1 LASEWFRLA
10 EQPLLRDLAPLSAK
24 PGVVAAGKRVKAVS
38 RTVSMTPRQKA
49 DPVALICYGSPAS
62 STATAPPLDPVPETP
77 DQSGADPPEFSQSL
91 RLRRLT
97 LDRFGFLEAIG
108 GLVLGLIA
116 LFSSYDHITVFNR
129 TIALQQ
135 QWGIL
140 FIAASVATV
149 FVDAE
154 LASRSRL
161 RAARDAARA
170 ADEAA
175 EERKRQAREAQRQGR
190 CLERLDQTA
199 LLSARVQLDPS
210 STNRARLQFFLTL
223 LAGSSLEDPDP

>member
-1 LASEWFRLA
+1 M
-10 EQPLLRDLAPLSAK
+10 PD
-24 PGVVAAGKRVKAVS
+24 
-38 RTVSMTPRQKA
+38 
-49 DPVALICYGSPAS
+49 
-62 STATAPPLDPVPETP
+62 TP
-77 DQSGADPPEFSQSL
+77 DQPGADPPEFLPSS
-91 RLRRLT
+91 RLWRLN

-116 LFSSYDHITVFNR
+116 LFSSYDHITVFSR

-161 RAARDAARA
+161 RA

-199 LLSARVQLDPS
+199 LLSARVQLDPP

-223 LAGSSLEDPDP
+223 LAGSSLEEPDP

>member
-1 LASEWFRLA
+1 
-10 EQPLLRDLAPLSAK
+10 
-24 PGVVAAGKRVKAVS
+24 V
-38 RTVSMTPRQKA
+38 
-49 DPVALICYGSPAS
+49 PV
-62 STATAPPLDPVPETP
+62 TP
-77 DQSGADPPEFSQSL
+77 DQPGADPPESSPSA
-91 RLRRLT
+91 RLWRLT

-116 LFSSYDHITVFNR
+116 LFTSYDHITFAGI
-129 TIALQQ
+129 TIPLQQ
-135 QWGIL
+135 QWGVL
-140 FIAASVATV
+140 FIIASVATI

-161 RAARDAARA
+161 RAADEGAEERDR
-170 ADEAA
+170 AA

-210 STNRARLQFFLTL
+210 PTNRARLQFFLTL
-223 LAGSSLEDPDP
+223 MAASSLDNPDG

>member
-1 LASEWFRLA
+1 
-10 EQPLLRDLAPLSAK
+10 
-24 PGVVAAGKRVKAVS
+24 
-38 RTVSMTPRQKA
+38 M
-49 DPVALICYGSPAS
+49 PV
-62 STATAPPLDPVPETP
+62 TP
-77 DQSGADPPEFSQSL
+77 DQPGADPPESSPSA
-91 RLRRLT
+91 RLWRLT

-116 LFSSYDHITVFNR
+116 LFSSYDHITFADT
-129 TIALQQ
+129 TIGLQQ

-140 FIAASVATV
+140 FIAASVATI

-199 LLSARVQLDPS
+199 LLSARVQLDPTP
-210 STNRARLQFFLTL
+210 TNRARLQLLLTL
-223 LAGSSLEDPDP
+223 LAESSLDDPGD